1 MVLDHELSWPF
12 QPLVR
17 AHRAYVDRRMW
28 WRADIA
34 RLRLGVAADS
44 GPIAGRDM
52 SGRLRRC
59 VLVATVAIVGVLNA
73 GAARADARGSV
84 DLGTLGGS
92 WSEPVAVNSAGHV
105 IGDSETVDHRVHAF
119 LADASRMVDLGSL
132 ARRSSYAVAIN
143 SSDTVVGYAEHKY
156 YPTRGFIWRHGV
168 MTDLGSLGGSGT
180 VAVGLNDRD
189 QVVGASRTADRRRH
203 AFLWSAG
210 QMIDLAP
217 RSRCSFANAIND
229 RGEVVGVFANDEYCA
244 QQHIFLWRN
253 GVFTKLPIPY
263 LFDYPDPMPGDP
275 PRGFHSWDPTINN
288 AGVIGGAFSAFGD
301 SGAETVR
308 SVLFRWQHGVMTYA
322 PEQLDLSIWYVRMND
337 RGDIVADSGAGGFDD
352 DRAIAWIGSE
362 YVHFPPPQPVYVY
375 GIDDHGWILGSRG
388 HSWPEPAHYF
398 RWQNGVEHDFA
409 TSGLNTSAAGAVSA
423 QGQIVV
429 SSGTPPH
436 ATLWTFHDR

>member
-1 MVLDHELSWPF
+1 VGAFACLKVRTGTGRWHAHGTTVLFAVDPEGRQRVNERQLGRGPFRNSPWVWAMVLDHELSWPF

-180 VAVGLNDRD
+180 VAGGLNDRD

-244 QQHIFLWRN
+244 QQHIFLWQSHICSTTRTRCPEIRHAASTP
-253 GVFTKLPIPY
+253 GIPRSTT
-263 LFDYPDPMPGDP
+263 PG
-275 PRGFHSWDPTINN
+275 
-288 AGVIGGAFSAFGD
+288 
-301 SGAETVR
+301 
-308 SVLFRWQHGVMTYA
+308 
-322 PEQLDLSIWYVRMND
+322 
-337 RGDIVADSGAGGFDD
+337 
-352 DRAIAWIGSE
+352 
-362 YVHFPPPQPVYVY
+362 
-375 GIDDHGWILGSRG
+375 
-388 HSWPEPAHYF
+388 
-398 RWQNGVEHDFA
+398 
-409 TSGLNTSAAGAVSA
+409 
-423 QGQIVV
+423 
-429 SSGTPPH
+429 
-436 ATLWTFHDR
+436 